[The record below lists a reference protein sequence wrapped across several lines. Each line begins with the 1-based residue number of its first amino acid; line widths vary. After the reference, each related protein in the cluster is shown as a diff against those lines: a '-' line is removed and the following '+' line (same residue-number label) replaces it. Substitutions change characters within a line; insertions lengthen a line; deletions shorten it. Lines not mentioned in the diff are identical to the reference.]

1 MIYLDNAATT
11 FPKPDKV
18 YQEMFDYMKTYA
30 ANPGRGTHDMSIMAS
45 AKVLETRQIIG
56 TLFNIDD
63 PLDIVFTSNTTD
75 GLNIAIKGLLNS
87 GDHVITTILE
97 HNSVLRPLT
106 KLRKDGVT
114 TTFLD
119 MDESGFIDIETLK
132 KSINKKTKAIIINHA
147 SNVIGTIQDI
157 QNIGEVARENGI
169 IFIIDGAQSAGV
181 IDIDVQRC
189 NIDLLAFP
197 GHKGLL
203 GPQGT
208 GGLYINPN
216 IQLETFK
223 EGGTGSNSLSPEQP
237 NFLPDRFESGTLNT
251 PGIVGLGEGIN
262 YIFQQGI
269 ENIRRK
275 EETLTEYLLVE
286 LMKLPFVKIYGNKS
300 VKHRCAVVSF
310 NIESMDSSLVG
321 YELNKVG
328 IAVRTGYHCAPLI
341 HKALGTINHGTV
353 RASLGYFNTPMEIET
368 LIKSLKNI
376 YEKNS

>member
-30 ANPGRGTHDMSIMAS
+30 ANPGRGSHDMSIMAS
-45 AKVLETRQIIG
+45 ARVLETRQTIAN
-56 TLFNIDD
+56 LFNIDD
-63 PLDIVFTSNTTD
+63 PFDIVFTNNTTD
-75 GLNIAIKGLLNS
+75 ALNIAIKGLLNS

-97 HNSVLRPLT
+97 HNSVLRPLN

-119 MDESGFIDIETLK
+119 MDKDGFINIEMLI
-132 KSINKKTKAIIINHA
+132 KSINKKTRAIIINHA

-157 QNIGEVARENGI
+157 KKIGEIAKESGI
-169 IFIIDGAQSAGV
+169 VFIVDGAQSAGV
-181 IDIDVQRC
+181 IDIDVKKC
-189 NIDLLAFP
+189 NIGLLAFP

-223 EGGTGSNSLSPEQP
+223 EGGTGSNSHSLDQP
-237 NFLPDRFESGTLNT
+237 TFLPDRFESGTLNT
-251 PGIVGLGEGIN
+251 PGIVGLGEGIS
-262 YIFQQGI
+262 YIFQEGI
-269 ENIRRK
+269 ENIRKK
-275 EETLTEYLLVE
+275 EEALTQYLLVE
-286 LMKLPFVKIYGNKS
+286 LMNLPFVKIYGNQS

-310 NIESMDSSLVG
+310 NIENMDSSLVG
-321 YELNKVG
+321 YELNKAG

-341 HKALGTINHGTV
+341 HKALGTINYGTV
-353 RASLGYFNTPMEIET
+353 RASLGYFNTTCEIDS
-368 LIKSLKNI
+368 LIKSLKDI
-376 YEKNS
+376 YEKK